1 MDWYTSNN
9 HQNKLTLLNEIAS
22 IGNLVA
28 SCMILMNLL
37 RRILVVWYKVIAC
50 IVLMWLSQAHTN
62 HGWHVHDLEIDFIYN
77 VCLYLSVCLSISLC
91 VSVSMSVCV
100 SVCLS
105 LYVSVG
111 VSVPVCVT
119 TDSLEPSDPYETF

>member
-1 MDWYTSNN
+1 MDWYTFNN
-9 HQNKLTLLNEIAS
+9 HQNKLTLNEIAS

-28 SCMILMNLL
+28 NCMILMNLL
-37 RRILVVWYKVIAC
+37 SRILVVWYKVFAC
-50 IVLMWLSQAHTN
+50 IVLICLSHAHTN
-62 HGWHVHDLEIDFIYN
+62 HRWHVHDLEIDFIHN
-77 VCLYLSVCLSISLC
+77 VCLYLSVCLSISVC
-91 VSVSMSVCV
+91 VSVSMSMCV

-119 TDSLEPSDPYETF
+119 TDSLEPSDPYKTF